1 MNQFDIGSTMRKL
14 LIFIALGC
22 PVLSWAEGGG
32 TESMDRPSMRPLPEF
47 PATEPNRPDFK
58 LPPVPEN
65 IPQQTS
71 EQRQFDIVRIE
82 FDGNTVLDEKSLRES
97 VQSYERRGVTLNE
110 LEELRLKITQRY
122 IDQGYVNSG
131 AILTADAF
139 NDGVLRFKMQEGHL
153 DEIIIHGQEGLRENY
168 IANRLRGDSEQ
179 PLNLQTLQD
188 RFQMLLTDPLISR
201 MNGRILPSNS
211 PAQSILDVDVTR
223 AQPYQLSLLGNNQR
237 PPSIGAEAF
246 GVNGWARNLTGFGD
260 LLDFTFY
267 TSAGSNRY
275 TGSFSVPITDQDTQV
290 FFRFDEG
297 DSSVQEQPIRKINVT
312 SQVHNLEGGI
322 SHPLINTSKQ
332 RLNFGTLLAI
342 RENETFL
349 DGKPFSFVAGDSTGH
364 TQATVWRAFQDYMQR
379 WENHALSL
387 RSTFSVGLNTLG
399 ATPKKSSEFF
409 AWLGQAQ
416 YAYRVNEEGS
426 QVVLRGNSQLSND
439 KLLPL
444 ERIAIGGMGTVR
456 GYRENQLV
464 RDEGY
469 NVSAEYRYPVLGG
482 ATSTDAQIHLNLVP
496 FMDYGSAWNQGET
509 AQNLFSVGAGLEFD
523 WQRFHSGFYYGY
535 ALNKPTTEQQGDL
548 QDAGIHFNA
557 RLDLF

>member
-1 MNQFDIGSTMRKL
+1 MQRL

-22 PVLSWAEGGG
+22 PILSWAESGGS
-32 TESMDRPSMRPLPEF
+32 ESMDRPNMRPLLQP
-47 PATEPNRPDFK
+47 PAVEQKLPDFK
-58 LPPVPEN
+58 LPAVPEN

-71 EQRQFDIVRIE
+71 KQRHFEISRIE
-82 FDGNTVLDEKSLRES
+82 FDGNTVLDEKALRDL
-97 VQSYERRGVTLNE
+97 VQPFERRDVTLME
-110 LEELRLKITQRY
+110 VEDLRLKITQRY

-131 AILTADAF
+131 AILKADAF
-139 NDGVLRFKMQEGHL
+139 KDGVLHFKMLEGRL
-153 DEIIIHGQEGLRENY
+153 EEILIHGQNGLREGY

-179 PLNLQTLQD
+179 PLNLQALQD
-188 RFQMLLTDPLISR
+188 RFQMLLTDPLIEQ
-201 MNGRILPSNS
+201 MNGRILPGTSG
-211 PAQSILDVDVTR
+211 QSILDVDVTR

-275 TGSFSVPITDQDTQV
+275 TGGFNVPITDQDTQV

-342 RENETFL
+342 RENQTYL

-364 TQATVWRAFQDYMQR
+364 TQATVWRAFQDYVQR

-399 ATPKKSSEFF
+399 ATPKKNSDFF

-416 YAYRVNEEGS
+416 YAYRVNEDGS
-426 QVVLRGNSQLSND
+426 QVVLRGNSQLSKD

-469 NVSAEYRYPVLGG
+469 NVSAEYRYPVL
-482 ATSTDAQIHLNLVP
+482 AVTNLNALAHLYLVP
-496 FMDYGSAWNQGET
+496 FVDYGSAWNQGEKT
-509 AQNLFSVGAGLEFD
+509 QNLFSVGAGFELD
-523 WQRFHSGFYYGY
+523 WKPFHSEFYYGY
-535 ALNKPTTEQQGDL
+535 ALNQPTQNQQGDL
-548 QDAGIHFNA
+548 QDAGIHFRA
-557 RLDLF
+557 RLDVL